1 MATHKSDEVKSSN
14 PEISVVKDEQT
25 SEEPGQVAVS
35 SSPPGIGSTQNA
47 GSSSNTDAASSG
59 GNETSKAAGGR
70 GSPSAETPSDST
82 RRDSSAPSK
91 ASVNAHKST
100 TAKTARAKPRP
111 SVGSV
116 RKPNA
121 ADRHTSKISV
131 SSKASGRAPGTSLH
145 KAPSLSSVPT
155 TVSACTSPI
164 GSSEAMHPPRH
175 FHAATQNQ
183 LTPELYPAT
192 PVPEEETHVASEHPD
207 NLEKKEGKE
216 ESHVEGEEEVA
227 EEPEKTEAKKKPEEI
242 KSPVVKKP
250 RKKPPRGFKMPDGT
264 YVGLKEKNRY
274 LRAMYKEHLKC
285 DYVPFCIL
293 GVLMVVVIA
302 LVYLYAFR
310 PVRKLLGLNKKD
322 EDQDDMSA
330 IRNIP
335 PNSRVAAAPVL
346 STTPHYS
353 GVASPP
359 AYGVFAP
366 YTMAAQNSYPGG
378 QPALS
383 TAYHYG
389 PAPGA
394 GMWQQQQQPG
404 APLVAPV
411 QLTGLCQSGLP
422 APLPQPVFVRKETIA
437 DLARSNLSSPRRQ
450 SARRSDKPYMLQKC
464 GPFFAW
470 QLLIM
475 WMAVLGTVVFVCS
488 FGAFRHSVYLNASCG
503 IRNPCRGV
511 GLLCVGGHC
520 VCGPDYEVQG
530 ELCGLKKNVLTE
542 VTEVTV
548 LPASTPGGQS
558 RSVHPPDP
566 RKGVHKPN
574 DEVRVMVRLMKI
586 PDDFDFS
593 TSGLRDAGL
602 GADVTTASTAAA
614 SPPTQLLW
622 DVATTIVHYQLTEDE
637 CARLQKD
644 ENAEGE
650 GSFFSS
656 SPARDISPSVPVTAS
671 SPVGFSYDDF
681 S

>member
-14 PEISVVKDEQT
+14 PEIPVVKDEQT

-47 GSSSNTDAASSG
+47 GSSSNTGAASSG

-192 PVPEEETHVASEHPD
+192 PVPEEETHVASEHPGTEKGSFKDQLSGRSSAGNEVLPLSDSKD

-310 PVRKLLGLNKKD
+310 PDIFNRFIEGIRKLLGLNKKD

-335 PNSRVAAAPVL
+335 PNSSLEQGAWSLPEDETRP
-346 STTPHYS
+346 STT
-353 GVASPP
+353 
-359 AYGVFAP
+359 
-366 YTMAAQNSYPGG
+366 
-378 QPALS
+378 
-383 TAYHYG
+383 
-389 PAPGA
+389 
-394 GMWQQQQQPG
+394 
-404 APLVAPV
+404 
-411 QLTGLCQSGLP
+411 
-422 APLPQPVFVRKETIA
+422 
-437 DLARSNLSSPRRQ
+437 
-450 SARRSDKPYMLQKC
+450 
-464 GPFFAW
+464 
-470 QLLIM
+470 
-475 WMAVLGTVVFVCS
+475 
-488 FGAFRHSVYLNASCG
+488 
-503 IRNPCRGV
+503 
-511 GLLCVGGHC
+511 
-520 VCGPDYEVQG
+520 
-530 ELCGLKKNVLTE
+530 
-542 VTEVTV
+542 
-548 LPASTPGGQS
+548 
-558 RSVHPPDP
+558 
-566 RKGVHKPN
+566 
-574 DEVRVMVRLMKI
+574 
-586 PDDFDFS
+586 
-593 TSGLRDAGL
+593 
-602 GADVTTASTAAA
+602 
-614 SPPTQLLW
+614 
-622 DVATTIVHYQLTEDE
+622 
-637 CARLQKD
+637 
-644 ENAEGE
+644 
-650 GSFFSS
+650 
-656 SPARDISPSVPVTAS
+656 SPANES
-671 SPVGFSYDDF
+671 SWLMRIL
-681 S
+681 